1 MAQRTGLTEEGFMA
15 EPPWPMNLLIPQSE
29 EARTIPLGTGDGKSD
44 FGEAVIGLAIPG
56 KTVGHHHYPLRAPLP
71 LPHQDCSGRQ
81 FGPLLVEADQPRR
94 HCRTG
99 FLRTG
104 TIQQLPRLM
113 VEIPQAIGLNPIGDD
128 RKQQM
133 TRQMIGRWSLQD
145 ALPPRAQTFE
155 IETAQMRD
163 LILNRYLGR
172 DTTLATLIPH
182 RIRPPASRD
191 RQPRT
196 KPCYP

>member
-71 LPHQDCSGRQ
+71 FPNQDCSGPK
-81 FGPLLVEADQPRR
+81 FGSLLIEADQPRR

-104 TIQQLPRLM
+104 TTQQLPGLM
-113 VEIPQAIGLNPIGDD
+113 VEIPQAVGLNPIGDD

-133 TRQMIGRWSLQD
+133 PRDLIGRWSLQHT
-145 ALPPRAQTFE
+145 PPPCAKTFE
-155 IETAQMRD
+155 IETAQMHD
-163 LILNRYLGR
+163 LVLDRCLGR
-172 DTTLATLIPH
+172 NTTIATLLPH
-182 RIRPPASRD
+182 RIRPPASRG
-191 RQPRT
+191 PGSRT